1 MENER
6 VSDIELPPSIAL
18 AWGLRDRPS
27 KGPKRALTLDA
38 IVAAGVEVASSDGLA
53 AVSMARVASEVGA
66 STMSLYRYVASKEE
80 LLGMMVDA
88 AYGRPPELDP
98 RASGWRDGLTRFAE
112 AERAALA
119 RHRWIVQVP
128 LSGPPVAPNQI
139 SWLEWGLATMHA
151 TALSPHEKL
160 EVMLLLTLFTRS
172 DATIDAQMETAQR
185 AIGATNAQAMTGYR
199 AILKKVLDPLRFPE
213 MTAVLDSGIFEAPDN
228 PDFEFRF
235 GLARI
240 LDGIEALVD
249 QKETH
254 HRS

>member
-1 MENER
+1 MPELQDRLSYLHLSAYLIRSIAYVVRVNAYGIRGTGRASTAVGKHMENER

-112 AERAALA
+112 AERAAL
-119 RHRWIVQVP
+119 
-128 LSGPPVAPNQI
+128 
-139 SWLEWGLATMHA
+139 
-151 TALSPHEKL
+151 
-160 EVMLLLTLFTRS
+160 
-172 DATIDAQMETAQR
+172 
-185 AIGATNAQAMTGYR
+185 
-199 AILKKVLDPLRFPE
+199 
-213 MTAVLDSGIFEAPDN
+213 
-228 PDFEFRF
+228 
-235 GLARI
+235 
-240 LDGIEALVD
+240 
-249 QKETH
+249 
-254 HRS
+254 